1 MCERACFVETETG
14 AAVEAGVVV
23 GDDGCAVDLLG
34 VAEDLADVWQGAR
47 EGCLVAVGPDDAARE
62 VTATTDQ
69 SCLCEGRYTFIGL

>member
-23 GDDGCAVDLLG
+23 GDDRAKELLG
-34 VAEDLADVWQGAR
+34 VAEDLADVWQGVR
-47 EGCLVAVGPDDAARE
+47 NGYLVAIGPDDAARE

-69 SCLCEGRYTFIGL
+69 SCLSEGRYAFIGL